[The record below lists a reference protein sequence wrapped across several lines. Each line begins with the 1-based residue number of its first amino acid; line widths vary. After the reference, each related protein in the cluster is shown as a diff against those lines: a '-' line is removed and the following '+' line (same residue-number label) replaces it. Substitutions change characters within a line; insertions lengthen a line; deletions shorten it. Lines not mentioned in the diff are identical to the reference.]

1 MNIKQIGRTLTI
13 ALLASLMA
21 GSAMAATISDLRGGV
36 KDTRARLV
44 MDIDETMHYEERAQ
58 GRTLTLTFDAKTDR
72 TRSVRVRDRRVKN
85 AVLAP
90 LGKKSRLVVTF
101 RESVPDY
108 KVFFLKKPGRLVID
122 FPTKSKSSTESPQKT
137 GENLGKGVTYRK
149 SRVNLGA
156 GNVDTYVLT
165 IAPDSAYELQFV
177 PGYGHTIQKGTLSM
191 ISRRSGAKA
200 LVNASYF
207 DSDIWVVG
215 NLKIR
220 GKWLGM
226 EETPRTGLVLEEK
239 GKAAILPRLS
249 FTGTV
254 TRPDGAEMKITGLN
268 RMRLENDLIFYNN
281 GYDDTTD
288 TNAAGVEVA
297 IRNGRV
303 IKTGTTGSMPMSWNM
318 TVLSGHGTAADFLRP
333 LAVGDKVKIKTSLG
347 SPLADKAPSVGTAG
361 PLLVYDGLVN
371 VTASLEEIPSDIA
384 DGRAPRT
391 AVGIKKDG
399 TILVVVADGRSS
411 RSAGMTLL
419 ELARY
424 LIQLGAD
431 RAMNFDG
438 GGSSEM
444 VVNGAV
450 KNRPSDGAE
459 RPVRVALGLFPR

>member
-90 LGKKSRLVVTF
+90 LGKRAVLSSPSGKVYRTTRSFSLRSQAAWSLIF
-101 RESVPDY
+101 RQRAKAARNP
-108 KVFFLKKPGRLVID
+108 P
-122 FPTKSKSSTESPQKT
+122 KT

-411 RSAGMTLL
+411 RSAGMTLP